1 MIKNNVIRGENHMI
15 EMNTRQYIPRSISV
29 DDFFKLLNGEQIKY
43 IILRWFDKLPKVRR
57 GKAIDLLVHDDD
69 LVKINKHLSLHCKN
83 NSIACNIYSIS
94 GITESNYNR
103 LPYYPRHC
111 AQEMLNERILLNNK
125 YFVPNPKHYL
135 LSMAYHLVY
144 HKAEDSGLP
153 KGIREED
160 SELVHNNKYTR
171 ALRTLIN
178 QCGVNVKLSLVD
190 LQRFLDKNNWTPELS
205 VLKRLSEKS
214 EWLKNLYYL
223 KLHDQQNSGEIMAF
237 IIREWAHENNLTDW
251 IIKWLGN
258 HGLHILNIYELDK
271 DRKKKATRNLRGGDW
286 GYAKWKEYGGSGK
299 PVVLVIAY
307 DFYPIPLDKMYQGEY
322 PYVSNGNFL
331 LKIKLRNELNKNR
344 PLNRRRSIIHS
355 SDNTLDALEFIS
367 TLYPTEVTKIL
378 EKIALEKEKRE
389 KSNSPMFS
397 PDFCP

>member
-1 MIKNNVIRGENHMI
+1 MMEID
-15 EMNTRQYIPRSISV
+15 TRQYIPRSMSV
-29 DDFFKLLNGEQIKY
+29 DDFFKLLNREQIKY
-43 IILRWFDKLPKVRR
+43 IILRWFDKFPKVRR
-57 GKAIDLLVHDDD
+57 GEAINLLVHDDD
-69 LVKINKHLSLHCKN
+69 LVKINKHLSHQCKN
-83 NSIACNIYSIS
+83 NSIECNTYSIS
-94 GITESNYNR
+94 GITGSNYNG

-111 AQEMLNERILLNNK
+111 AQEMLSERILLNNK
-125 YFVPNPKHYL
+125 YFVPNPRHYL
-135 LSMAYHLVY
+135 LSMAYHVVY
-144 HKAEDSGLP
+144 HKAENSGLP
-153 KGIREED
+153 RGIRDED

-178 QCGVNVKLSLVD
+178 KCGVNVKLSWVD
-190 LQRFLDKNNWTPELS
+190 LQKFLNKNNWTPELS

-299 PVVLVIAY
+299 PAVLVIAY
-307 DFYPIPLDKMYQGEY
+307 DFYPIPLDKMYQEEY

-378 EKIALEKEKRE
+378 DKIALDKEKKE
-389 KSNSPMFS
+389 KSKKL
-397 PDFCP
+397 

>member
-1 MIKNNVIRGENHMI
+1 MI

-43 IILRWFDKLPKVRR
+43 IILRWFDKFPKFR
-57 GKAIDLLVHDDD
+57 KKEAIDLLVHDDD
-69 LVKINKHLSLHCKN
+69 LVKINKHLSPHYKN

-94 GITESNYNR
+94 GISESNYNG

-111 AQEMLNERILLNNK
+111 AQEILDERILLNNK
-125 YFVPNPKHYL
+125 YFVPNPRHYL

-178 QCGVNVKLSLVD
+178 QCGVNVKLSWVD
-190 LQRFLDKNNWTPELS
+190 LQRFLDKNDWTPELS

-367 TLYPTEVTKIL
+367 TLYPTEVIKIL
-378 EKIALEKEKRE
+378 DKIALEKEKRE

>member
-1 MIKNNVIRGENHMI
+1 MQFTRRTHMM
-15 EMNTRQYIPRSISV
+15 EMNTPQYIPRSISV
-29 DDFFKLLNGEQIKY
+29 DDFFKLLNREQIKY
-43 IILRWFDKLPKVRR
+43 IILRWFDKFPKVR
-57 GKAIDLLVHDDD
+57 KAEAIDLLVHDDD
-69 LVKINKHLSLHCKN
+69 LVKINKHLSHHCKN

-94 GITESNYNR
+94 GITESNYNE
-103 LPYYPRHC
+103 LPHYPSHC
-111 AQEMLNERILLNNK
+111 AQEMLNERILFNNK

-135 LSMAYHLVY
+135 LSMAYHVVY
-144 HKAEDSGLP
+144 HNAENSGLP
-153 KGIREED
+153 LGVRDED
-160 SELVHNNKYTR
+160 SELVHNNKYTK

-178 QCGVNVKLSLVD
+178 QFGINVKLSWVD
-190 LQRFLDKNNWTPELS
+190 LQKFLDKNNWTPELL

-214 EWLKNLYYL
+214 KWLKNLYYL
-223 KLHDQQNSGEIMAF
+223 KLHDQQNTGEIMAF

-251 IIKWLGN
+251 IIKWLEN

-271 DRKKKATRNLRGGDW
+271 DRKKKAKRNLRGGDW
-286 GYAKWKEYGGSGK
+286 GYAKWREYGGSGK
-299 PVVLVIAY
+299 PAVLVIAY
-307 DFYPIPLDKMYQGEY
+307 DFYPIPLNKMYQREY

-331 LKIKLRNELNKNR
+331 LKIKLRNELNKNQ

-367 TLYPTEVTKIL
+367 TLYPTEVSKIL
-378 EKIALEKEKRE
+378 DKIAFEKEKRE